1 MKRRTIISFLTMCG
15 LVFGTIGLTSAES
28 QTPRRSPVVKP
39 RVKVAPPAKTKRT
52 RKVKPAVKKP
62 KVVLETN
69 MGNITIELNPTAA
82 PKTVR
87 NFLAYVKSGFYNGT
101 IFHRVIDG
109 FMIQGGGY
117 NQSMRKKRTRPAI
130 ALEAKNGLSNLR
142 GTIAMARTNDP
153 NSATSQF
160 FINVVDNKNLDS
172 YGGGYAV
179 FGRVTQGMNVVDK
192 IRKLPTAPQKGQ
204 PNAPS
209 KTVVIRKA
217 KLTR

>member
-1 MKRRTIISFLTMCG
+1 
-15 LVFGTIGLTSAES
+15 
-28 QTPRRSPVVKP
+28 VVKP
-39 RVKVAPPAKTKRT
+39 RVKVAPPTAKPKLT
-52 RKVKPAVKKP
+52 RRPVKPAPGP

-69 MGNITIELNPTAA
+69 MGKIIVQLNPAAA
-82 PKTVR
+82 PATVR

-101 IFHRVIDG
+101 IFHRVIDS

-117 NQSMRKKRTRPAI
+117 NQKFRKKRTRAPI
-130 ALEAKNGLSNLR
+130 KLEAQNGLSNAR
-142 GTIAMARTNDP
+142 GTIAMARTGDP

-179 FGRVTQGMNVVDK
+179 FGRVITGMNVVDK
-192 IRKLPTAPQKGQ
+192 IRKLATKPQNGQ
-204 PNAPS
+204 PNAPV